1 MKEFEQSSNIIQKPK
16 PMFNNFLKFN
26 PTCSIQMFKPFFTV
40 MLIVFFI
47 TSCVSK
53 QDIVYFQNAKSFETI
68 VDTDTFKA
76 KLKVGDVLSI
86 YISTIDP
93 LITKPYNLV
102 METGGST
109 GQSVD
114 YLIDVDGN
122 IDYPVLGKIK
132 LIGLTIEEAKELF
145 KKKFKDG
152 NLLKDP
158 VVIIRIT
165 NFRITIAGAV
175 NNPSVYQVSGERISI
190 LEALGMAG
198 DLNINGR
205 RDNILIVRDFNG
217 TKTYSR
223 IDLTNK
229 EVFNS
234 PVYYLTQNDYVYVEP
249 NNSAISRASGDS
261 RITSILGL
269 TGTVLGLVLIFV
281 SVK

>member
-1 MKEFEQSSNIIQKPK
+1 MLNNYFKSNLAI
-16 PMFNNFLKFN
+16 FNLSIYKSFIFLITLCLFA
-26 PTCSIQMFKPFFTV
+26 
-40 MLIVFFI
+40 

-53 QDIVYFQNAKSFETI
+53 QEIVYFQNAKSFETI

-86 YISTIDP
+86 YVSTIDP
-93 LITKPYNLV
+93 LVTAPYNLV
-102 METGGST
+102 MNTGSQ
-109 GQSVD
+109 GQAVD

-132 LIGLTIEEAKELF
+132 LIGLTVEEAKELF
-145 KKKFKDG
+145 KKKFEDG
-152 NLLKDP
+152 NLLKNP

-175 NNPSVYQVSGERISI
+175 NSPGVYQVSGERISI

-198 DLNINGR
+198 DLNIKGR

-223 IDLTNK
+223 VDLTNK
-229 EVFNS
+229 EIFNS

-249 NNSAISRASGDS
+249 NNSAISGASGDV
-261 RITSILGL
+261 RINSILGL
-269 TGTVLGLVLIFV
+269 TGAVLGIVLIFV